1 MANTYDYKQLIKD
14 MPGDL
19 ATSLGVF
26 MDNKRTNGYDAYAS
40 SLGGN
45 VQNVLSTPL
54 SSQSIADMFSSYGGV
69 SAPSYNDVRGSSALD
84 RVLGTMQSAAAGA
97 ASGMSHGNWM
107 EAAIKAGVNTAS
119 GIAGSIIGNRQARRT
134 YGRLN
139 ELATSYNTQANEIM
153 DNKTDDYNRNKAL
166 NALRSLANGGFT
178 NGVRTF
184 ETGGSHES
192 NPYGGIQVGT
202 EPDGTR
208 DMVEQGETEVRLG
221 MNDDGTM
228 TDYVFSNNTM
238 PEALCRKHHVKKGT
252 SFSECAKQIQKE
264 SEERPND
271 PIAINGLKARIG
283 ALMEDQ
289 ESFNRAREERALDQ
303 ALSSMSGEDKLAL
316 LTAMSQVFRQ
326 QEAQPQQD
334 MADQNPEQQN
344 TGFQPQDMEQMMY
357 RCGGRVKRAKE
368 GDIFHP
374 KVYRTDPY
382 IDDLDSRHYLIKEPE
397 PYNNGYTPSP
407 VTSSDKG
414 DIFHPKVYRTD
425 PYYDALDSR
434 HYLIKE
440 PEPYNNGYT
449 PFPVTSLD
457 ISQQNAVE
465 FLRNYNRYKESPV
478 NTAIT
483 GLADERDDDSLDTV
497 LPEHKT
503 YYRDNL
509 LRYAT
514 PAMSAYQFIKTMA
527 QKPDYSRANKL
538 IDAANS
544 LPSVSYRPTG
554 TLMSYRPDDTRAAA
568 NDMNAMNMRRL
579 AMLAGTGNRQ
589 AAMAGVLANN
599 MQYQNAMSRMN
610 EENARRR
617 LAEMNAV
624 ISANNA
630 VQANNAKEAMSAESA
645 NISRALNRAGLLE
658 KAYRMMDAYDNGLSA
673 ARSAATSNLTA
684 NLQNVALQRYR
695 DKMLELEALAGNF
708 RTLNDPLRDYT
719 NTRTKAKTR

>member
-19 ATSLGVF
+19 ATTLGVF

-271 PIAINGLKARIG
+271 PIAANGLKARIG
-283 ALMEDQ
+283 ELMEDQ
-289 ESFNRAREERALDQ
+289 ESFNREREEKALDQ

-316 LTAMSQVFRQ
+316 LTAMSQALRQ
-326 QEAQPQQD
+326 QEGQPQQD
-334 MADQNPEQQN
+334 MADQNPERQS

-357 RCGGRVKRAKE
+357 RCGGRVKRAA
-368 GDIFHP
+368 
-374 KVYRTDPY
+374 
-382 IDDLDSRHYLIKEPE
+382 
-397 PYNNGYTPSP
+397 
-407 VTSSDKG
+407 KG
-414 DIFHPKVYRTD
+414 DIFHPKVYRND
-425 PYYDALDSR
+425 PYTDALDSR
-434 HYLIKE
+434 HNLIN
-440 PEPYNNGYT
+440 EPYNNGYT
-449 PFPVTSLD
+449 PFSVTSSD
-457 ISQQNAVE
+457 ISLQDAVE
-465 FLRNYNRYKESPV
+465 GMRNYNRYKESPV
-478 NTAIT
+478 NTDIT

-503 YYRDNL
+503 YYSDNL
-509 LRYAT
+509 LRYAA

-630 VQANNAKEAMSAESA
+630 VHANNAKKAIISRGLSAKSA
-645 NISRALNRAGLLE
+645 NNRAGLLD

-673 ARSAATSNLTA
+673 ARSAATSNLTD

-708 RTLNDPLRDYT
+708 RTLNDLLRDYT
-719 NTRTKAKTR
+719 NTRTEAKTR

>member
-19 ATSLGVF
+19 ANTLGVF
-26 MDNKRTNGYDAYAS
+26 MDNKRINGYDAYAS
-40 SLGGN
+40 SLGGA

-54 SSQSIADMFSSYGGV
+54 SSQSIADMFSSYGGI

-84 RVLGTMQSAAAGA
+84 RVLGTMQSAASGA

-166 NALRSLANGGFT
+166 NALRTLANGGFT

-238 PEALCRKHHVKKGT
+238 PDSLCRKHHVRKGT

-271 PIAINGLKARIG
+271 PIAANGLKARIG
-283 ALMEDQ
+283 ELMEDQ
-289 ESFNRAREERALDQ
+289 ESFNREREERALNQ

-316 LTAMSQVFRQ
+316 LTAMSQAFRQ
-326 QEAQPQQD
+326 QKGQPQQD
-334 MADQNPEQQN
+334 MAAQNIEQQN

-357 RCGGRVKRAKE
+357 RCGGRVKRASK
-368 GDIFHP
+368 GAVFTP
-374 KVYRTDPY
+374 KVYTNDPY
-382 IDDLDSRHYLIKEPE
+382 TDSFDSRHNLID
-397 PYNNGYTPSP
+397 
-407 VTSSDKG
+407 TSYS
-414 DIFHPKVYRTD
+414 
-425 PYYDALDSR
+425 
-434 HYLIKE
+434 
-440 PEPYNNGYT
+440 NGYT
-449 PFPVTSLD
+449 PFAITDEDRSLQD
-457 ISQQNAVE
+457 AVE
-465 FLRNYNRYKESPV
+465 GMRNYNRYKESPV
-478 NTAIT
+478 DTSIS

-509 LRYAT
+509 LRYAA

-579 AMLAGTGNRQ
+579 AMLSGTGNRQ
-589 AAMAGVLANN
+589 AAMAGILANN

-610 EENARRR
+610 DENARRR

-630 VQANNAKEAMSAESA
+630 VHANNAKEAMSAESA
-645 NISRALNRAGLLE
+645 NINRALNRAGLLE

-708 RTLNDPLRDYT
+708 RTLNDPLRGYT